1 MTTRTRPRLCLPPS
15 SGLRPDLGLLSALAV
30 WSLIVFTA
38 AGAQARVGDPNG
50 QIAYA
55 AAGKIHVAAADG
67 SGARELGR
75 GGAPSWSPDGTMI
88 AFHSARVPG
97 YGLDVYVMGR
107 DGRFQRRLVSH
118 PTAGGEPSDNTRD
131 DFERAWS
138 PDGAYIAFATNRD
151 GNAEIYRMD
160 TTGHSTARLT
170 NNPAD
175 ERDPAWSPDG
185 RTIAFVSDRSG
196 TSDVY
201 AMRADSTDVRQLTRA
216 PESDSAPAWSPDGR
230 LLAFESVRD
239 GNADIYLMAA
249 DGSGQRRL
257 TNEPAAETRPTWSAD
272 GKSIVFTRSDG
283 SGRRLVVMSV
293 SGGATRSLTT
303 PSESADA
310 PSWQPGVDLAL
321 SVKRTGRTGAP
332 HRLRVGVRNQLL
344 SPAFDVALTIS
355 IPRTARVVGG
365 RAGRGRCVRQ
375 RPLTCFVRILPSSA
389 TMFVEL
395 TLRPQRCGSFT
406 IRGSASSLQ
415 REVQPGNNR
424 RTARL
429 AVAC

>member
-1 MTTRTRPRLCLPPS
+1 LPPS
-15 SGLRPDLGLLSALAV
+15 SELRPDLGARTSIAAALGV
-30 WSLIVFTA
+30 WSLIAFTA
-38 AGAQARVGDPNG
+38 AGAQAKVGDPNG
-50 QIAYA
+50 QIAYV

-67 SGARELGR
+67 SGARELAR

-131 DFERAWS
+131 DFEPAWS

-185 RTIAFVSDRSG
+185 RTIAFVSNRSG
-196 TSDVY
+196 NSDVY

-216 PESDSAPAWSPDGR
+216 TESDSAPAWSPDGR

-239 GNADIYLMAA
+239 RNADIYLMAA
-249 DGSGQRRL
+249 DGTGQRRL

-272 GKSIVFTRSDG
+272 GKSIVFTRSEG
-283 SGRRLVVMSV
+283 SGRRLVVMSL
-293 SGGATRSLTT
+293 SGGAARSLTT

-321 SVKRTGRTGAP
+321 FVSRSSRTRA
-332 HRLRVGVRNQLL
+332 LRPARVRVAVRNQLL

-355 IPRTARVVGG
+355 IPRTARVVAV

-375 RPLTCFVRILPSSA
+375 RPLTCFARTLPSSA

-395 TLRPQRCGSFT
+395 ILRPQRCGSFA
-406 IRGSASSLQ
+406 IRGSVSSLQ
-415 REVQPGNNR
+415 REVKPGNNR